1 MTESTAQAVKP
12 PDSVPRS
19 TIPTFARGPVIAV
32 AVGVGVLLAVTSNR
46 YDYHRDELYFRQLG
60 QRLAW
65 GYVDQ
70 PPLTPLLG
78 RVSTAVF
85 GDSLWALRVPALLCV
100 LVTIFLLA
108 LIARELGGG
117 RAAQVLAALGGA
129 AAFPLIAGHVLS
141 TSTVD
146 LVVWSAVILC
156 VLRALL
162 RDQPRWWLAAG
173 VLVGLGLY
181 NKYLIVLLLLSLA
194 GGLVLGGPR
203 RVLRSGHLWAGVLI
217 ALVLGF
223 PNVVYQVSHDWPQFK
238 MAQALRENKGTDA
251 RITFVPLQLVLVG
264 LPLVAVWIAGWVSAW
279 RRPAIRALAVAYPLM
294 CVILLLIAGQPY
306 YTLGLLLALY
316 AAGCVATERWFAG
329 RPWRRAWVIAAVVVN
344 TALSG
349 VISLPVLP
357 VSALANTP
365 IPAMNQVVRDSIGW
379 QVYTG
384 QVADAY
390 RTVPAGEQAG
400 TVIVTGNYG
409 EAGALDR
416 YGDRYHL
423 PRVYSGQNELYY
435 RARPP
440 ESATTV
446 IVVGYD
452 SQEFV
457 SSVFESCRTAGHLDN
472 EVDIDNEEQGHPIFV
487 CFGPRRPWRDL
498 WPKFHH
504 YD

>member
-1 MTESTAQAVKP
+1 VTESTVQAVKP
-12 PDSVPRS
+12 ADSVPRS
-19 TIPTFARGPVIAV
+19 SLPAFARGPVIAV
-32 AVGVGVLLAVTSNR
+32 VVGVGVLLAATSGR
-46 YDYHRDELYFRQLG
+46 YDYHRDELYFRTLG

-70 PPLTPLLG
+70 PPLTPLLA
-78 RVSTAVF
+78 RVSTAIF
-85 GDSLWALRVPALLCV
+85 GDSLWALRLPALVCV

-108 LIARELGGG
+108 LIGQELGGG
-117 RAAQVLAALGGA
+117 RAAQIFAALGGA
-129 AAFPLIAGHVLS
+129 ATFPLIAGHVLV

-181 NKYLIVLLLLSLA
+181 NKYLIVLLLLGLA
-194 GGLVLGGPR
+194 GGLLIAGPR
-203 RVLRSGHLWAGVLI
+203 RVLRSRYLWAGVLI
-217 ALVLGF
+217 ALVIGF
-223 PNVVYQVSHDWPQFK
+223 PNLVYQVTHDWPQLK

-264 LPLVAVWIAGWVSAW
+264 PPLIAVWIAGWVKVL
-279 RRPAIRALAVAYPLM
+279 RTPAIRALAVAYPLI

-316 AAGCVATERWFAG
+316 AAGCVAAERWFAG
-329 RPWRRAWVIAAVVVN
+329 RPGRRAWMIAAVAVN
-344 TALSG
+344 TALSA
-349 VISLPVLP
+349 VISLPILP
-357 VSALANTP
+357 VAALAKTP

-379 QVYTG
+379 QVYVR

-390 RTVPAGEQAG
+390 RTVPAGDQAD

-409 EAGALDR
+409 EAGSLDR
-416 YGDRYHL
+416 YGARYHL
-423 PRVYSGQNELYY
+423 PYAYSGQNELYY

-446 IVVGYD
+446 ILVGYD
-452 SQEFV
+452 SQAFAGAM
-457 SSVFESCRTAGHLDN
+457 FESCRTAGHLDN
-472 EVDIDNEEQGHPIFV
+472 GVDIDNEEQGHPIFV
-487 CFGPRRPWRDL
+487 CQGPRHPWRDL
-498 WPKFHH
+498 WPQFQH

>member
-1 MTESTAQAVKP
+1 MTESTVQAVKP
-12 PDSVPRS
+12 ADSVPRS
-19 TIPTFARGPVIAV
+19 SLPAFARGPVIAV
-32 AVGVGVLLAVTSNR
+32 VVGVGVLLAATSGR

-70 PPLTPLLG
+70 PPLTPLLA
-78 RVSTAVF
+78 RVSTAIF
-85 GDSLWALRVPALLCV
+85 GDSLWALRLPALVCV

-117 RAAQVLAALGGA
+117 RAAQIFAALGGA
-129 AAFPLIAGHVLS
+129 ATFPLIAGHVLV

-181 NKYLIVLLLLSLA
+181 NKYLIVLLLLGVA
-194 GGLVLGGPR
+194 GGLLIAGPR
-203 RVLRSGHLWAGVLI
+203 RVLRSGYLWAGVLI
-217 ALVLGF
+217 ALVIGF
-223 PNVVYQVSHDWPQFK
+223 PNLVYQVSHDWPQLK

-264 LPLVAVWIAGWVSAW
+264 PPLVAVWIAGWVSVW
-279 RRPAIRALAVAYPLM
+279 RRPAIRALAVAYPLI

-316 AAGCVATERWFAG
+316 AAGCVAAERWFAG
-329 RPWRRAWVIAAVVVN
+329 RPGRRAWMIAAGAVN
-344 TALSG
+344 TSLAG

-357 VSALANTP
+357 VAALAKTP

-379 QVYTG
+379 QVYVR

-390 RTVPAGEQAG
+390 RTVPAGDQAN
-400 TVIVTGNYG
+400 TVIVTGNYC
-409 EAGALDR
+409 EAGSLDR

-423 PRVYSGQNELYY
+423 PYAYSGQNELYY

-440 ESATTV
+440 DSATTV
-446 IVVGYD
+446 ILVGYD
-452 SQEFV
+452 SEAFV
-457 SSVFESCRTAGHLDN
+457 DAMFESCRTAGHLDN
-472 EVDIDNEEQGHPIFV
+472 GVGIDNEEQGHPIFV
-487 CFGPRRPWRDL
+487 CQGPRHPWRDL
-498 WPKFHH
+498 WPQFQH

>member
-1 MTESTAQAVKP
+1 VTESTAQAVTP
-12 PDSVPRS
+12 TDSVPRS
-19 TIPTFARGPVIAV
+19 TFPEFARTPVTAV
-32 AVGVGVLLAVTSNR
+32 AVGVGVLLAATSGR

-70 PPLTPLLG
+70 PPLTPLLA
-78 RVSTAVF
+78 RVSTAIF
-85 GDSLWALRVPALLCV
+85 GDSLWALRLPALVCV

-108 LIARELGGG
+108 LMARELGGG

-129 AAFPLIAGHVLS
+129 ATFPLIAGHVLV

-181 NKYLIVLLLLSLA
+181 NKYLIVLLLLGLA
-194 GGLVLGGPR
+194 GGLLLAGPR
-203 RVLRSGHLWAGVLI
+203 RVLRSGYLWAGVLI
-217 ALVLGF
+217 ALVIGF
-223 PNVVYQVSHDWPQFK
+223 PNLVYQVSHDWPQLK

-264 LPLVAVWIAGWVSAW
+264 PPLIAVWIAGWISVL
-279 RRPAIRALAVAYPLM
+279 RRPAIRALAVAYPLI
-294 CVILLLIAGQPY
+294 CVILLVIAGQPY

-316 AAGCVATERWFAG
+316 AAGCVAAERWFAG
-329 RPWRRAWVIAAVVVN
+329 RPGRRAWVIAAVVVN
-344 TALSG
+344 TALSA
-349 VISLPVLP
+349 VISLPILP
-357 VSALANTP
+357 VATLAKTP

-379 QVYTG
+379 QVYTR
-384 QVADAY
+384 QVADVY
-390 RTVPAGEQAG
+390 RALPADEQAH

-452 SQEFV
+452 NRAFV
-457 SSVFESCRTAGHLDN
+457 GSMFNLCAIAGHLDN
-472 EVDIDNEEQGHPIFV
+472 EADIDNEEQGHLISL
-487 CFGPRRPWRDL
+487 CFGPRGSWREL
-498 WPKFHH
+498 WPRFQH

>member
-1 MTESTAQAVKP
+1 MTESTVQAVKP
-12 PDSVPRS
+12 ADSVPRS
-19 TIPTFARGPVIAV
+19 SLPAFARGPVIAV
-32 AVGVGVLLAVTSNR
+32 VVGVGVLLAATSGR

-70 PPLTPLLG
+70 PPLTPLLA
-78 RVSTAVF
+78 RVSTAIF
-85 GDSLWALRVPALLCV
+85 GDSLWALRLPALVCV

-117 RAAQVLAALGGA
+117 RAAQIFAALGGA
-129 AAFPLIAGHVLS
+129 ATFPLIAGHVLV

-181 NKYLIVLLLLSLA
+181 NKYLIVLLLLGLA
-194 GGLVLGGPR
+194 GGLLIAGPR
-203 RVLRSGHLWAGVLI
+203 RVLRSGYLWAGVLI
-217 ALVLGF
+217 ALVIGF
-223 PNVVYQVSHDWPQFK
+223 PNLVYQVSHDWPQLK

-264 LPLVAVWIAGWVSAW
+264 PPLVAVWIAGWVSVW
-279 RRPAIRALAVAYPLM
+279 RRPAIRALAVAYPLI

-316 AAGCVATERWFAG
+316 AAGCVAAERWFAG
-329 RPWRRAWVIAAVVVN
+329 RPGRRAWMIAAVAVN
-344 TALSG
+344 TALSA

-357 VSALANTP
+357 VAALAKTP

-379 QVYTG
+379 QVYVR

-390 RTVPAGEQAG
+390 RTVPAGDQAN
-400 TVIVTGNYG
+400 TVIMTGNYG
-409 EAGALDR
+409 EAGSLDR

-423 PRVYSGQNELYY
+423 PYAYSGQNELYY

-446 IVVGYD
+446 ILVGYD
-452 SQEFV
+452 SEAFV
-457 SSVFESCRTAGHLDN
+457 DAMFESCRTAGHLDN
-472 EVDIDNEEQGHPIFV
+472 GVGIDNEEQGHPIFV
-487 CFGPRRPWRDL
+487 CQGPRHPWRDL
-498 WPKFHH
+498 WPQFQH